1 MDLDAVAEWSR
12 YVVVVAVLGYLAAWL
27 AFCAEAGIHSRR
39 RRAVTVAE
47 PEREL
52 VGVTSSGDARA
63 SSADVPAGAPD
74 GPAGP
79 GDAELLQRADR
90 LGGIGRGVFG
100 LATLVLAAGVV
111 MRGLGTERAP
121 WANMYEFSIT
131 GALVASIVFLA
142 LARTVVGRVVAVW
155 AVLLI
160 FVTVGLAATFL
171 YVPPGPLQ
179 PALQS
184 YWLVVHVG
192 CAVLAFGLF
201 TVGAVVSA
209 LQIVSERA
217 ADRGRTSGFGASL
230 PDSAAL
236 DRLAYRLTAIAF
248 PIWTFG
254 PLILGAI
261 WAEVS
266 WGRYW
271 GWDPKEVWALIT
283 WLAYAAYLHARATA
297 GWKGSKASVVALIG
311 YATVLFSYF
320 GVNILFNGL
329 HSYGGL

>member
-39 RRAVTVAE
+39 RRAVTTAV

-52 VGVTSSGDARA
+52 VGVA
-63 SSADVPAGAPD
+63 SSAAAADAPAEPPAGSS
-74 GPAGP
+74 GP
-79 GDAELLQRADR
+79 GDTELEQRADR
-90 LGGIGRGVFG
+90 LGRLGRGVFA
-100 LATLVLAAGVV
+100 LATLVLAVGVV

-131 GALVASIVFLA
+131 GTLVASIVFLV

-171 YVPPGPLQ
+171 YVPPGPVQ

-192 CAVLAFGLF
+192 CAVIAFGLF

-230 PDSAAL
+230 PNSVAL
-236 DRLAYRLTAIAF
+236 DRLGYRLTAIAF

-297 GWKGSKASVVALIG
+297 GWKGTKASVVALIG

>member
-1 MDLDAVAEWSR
+1 MGLAAVAEWSR
-12 YVVVVAVLGYLAAWL
+12 YVVGLAVFVNLAAWL
-27 AFCAEAGIHSRR
+27 AFCAESGLRSRLR
-39 RRAVTVAE
+39 RSDLLVA
-47 PEREL
+47 PVDREL
-52 VGVTSSGDARA
+52 VA
-63 SSADVPAGAPD
+63 AGAAGTTVPQPD
-74 GPAGP
+74 VALRPPAPMNGL
-79 GDAELLQRADR
+79 EHRANRMGR
-90 LGGIGRGVFG
+90 LGRLIFAIAIV
-100 LATLVLAAGVV
+100 TLAAGVV
-111 MRGLGTERAP
+111 MRGIGTERAP
-121 WANMYEFSIT
+121 WGNMYEFSIT
-131 GALVASIVFLA
+131 GALVASVVFLL
-142 LARTVVGRVVAVW
+142 LARTAAGRAVAVW

-160 FVTVGLAATFL
+160 FLTLGLAITAL
-171 YVPPGPLQ
+171 YVPPGPLV
-179 PALQS
+179 PALRS

-192 CAVLAFGLF
+192 CAVTAFGLF
-201 TVGAVVSA
+201 TIAAVISA
-209 LQIVSERA
+209 LQILSQRSV
-217 ADRGRTSGFGASL
+217 DRGRTAGFGASL
-230 PDSAAL
+230 PDPTLL

-320 GVNILFNGL
+320 GVNIFFNGL

>member
-12 YVVVVAVLGYLAAWL
+12 YVVVVATLGYLGAWL

-39 RRAVTVAE
+39 RRAVTTAS

-52 VGVTSSGDARA
+52 VGVA
-63 SSADVPAGAPD
+63 SSSAATEAPAEPPAP
-74 GPAGP
+74 PAEP
-79 GDAELLQRADR
+79 GDIELEHRADR
-90 LGGIGRGVFG
+90 LGGLGRGLFA
-100 LATLVLAAGVV
+100 LSTLVLAVGVV

-131 GALVASIVFLA
+131 GALVASIVFLV
-142 LARTVVGRVVAVW
+142 LARTAVGRVLAVW

-171 YVPPGPLQ
+171 YIPPGPVQ

-230 PDSAAL
+230 PDSSAL